1 MAPTLEALAT
11 GGATG
16 REEDTSWGAPFLGKL
31 GKLSHSKFFWDGLK
45 KAWLNRNKCAKPPLA
60 QRALQSWYPQSW
72 HSCTNM
78 AGKFTF
84 HGLAEIQP
92 TIVTALCLR
101 WNEMNVNC
109 NYIDS
114 SKQTVSPWINYAC
127 LVLLRTISN
136 LLQSLIERHINSSR
150 NKCTLASRHR
160 RRDLIERF
168 CGPAIEGVSW
178 LINSLIESV
187 NEWKSEPLD
196 KFELNHSSW
205 LNDPS
210 IGKVKLLIHCIVNPS
225 LSVRVWLQLFN
236 DTENWV
242 SWLRSPGS
250 IVRELSFEL
259 IMDFVSKQVVSNLGR
274 RHSLSP
280 WANGFRKSLVSYLV
294 ST

>member
-1 MAPTLEALAT
+1 MSVRDWPWLLLLKRWPQVVRQAVKKTLLGEPLSLANSANWVTASSFGTDSRKRDWTATNAP
-11 GGATG
+11 
-16 REEDTSWGAPFLGKL
+16 
-31 GKLSHSKFFWDGLK
+31 
-45 KAWLNRNKCAKPPLA
+45 KPPLA
-60 QRALQSWYPQSW
+60 QRALQSWYPQSR

-109 NYIDS
+109 NYIDYLTSTTALSGHS
-114 SKQTVSPWINYAC
+114 SKQTVSPWINYAYV
-127 LVLLRTISN
+127 VLLRTISN

-187 NEWKSEPLD
+187 NEWKSEP
-196 KFELNHSSW
+196 F
-205 LNDPS
+205 
-210 IGKVKLLIHCIVNPS
+210 G
-225 LSVRVWLQLFN
+225 
-236 DTENWV
+236 
-242 SWLRSPGS
+242 
-250 IVRELSFEL
+250 
-259 IMDFVSKQVVSNLGR
+259 
-274 RHSLSP
+274 
-280 WANGFRKSLVSYLV
+280 
-294 ST
+294 